1 MLDNPYLKII
11 SQIVVVTLKGIF
23 VGIFV
28 PKSKVFFVGV
38 LNRLPKKPEYIQLFI
53 FLIFWSVT

>member
-1 MLDNPYLKII
+1 MLDNAYLRII

-38 LNRLPKKPEYIQLFI
+38 LNRLPNKPEYIQLFI
-53 FLIFWSVT
+53 FLIF

>member
-1 MLDNPYLKII
+1 MLDNAYLRII

-23 VGIFV
+23 VSIFV

-38 LNRLPKKPEYIQLFI
+38 LNRLPNKPEYIQLFI